1 MIRILHSSALLVAL
15 AVIANAF
22 AFSGRASAQDQLP
35 NPLAKHG
42 DKEFAVRNGLVVPRP
57 EGNAMKRIP
66 FNYNKVISAGDET
79 ENFYRRNGD
88 IVLVP

>member
-1 MIRILHSSALLVAL
+1 MIRILHSSALIVAL

-22 AFSGRASAQDQLP
+22 AFSGRASAQDRLP
-35 NPLAKHG
+35 NTLAQKG
-42 DKEFAVRNGLVVPRP
+42 FNEFAARNGLVVPRP
-57 EGNAMKRIP
+57 EGTTMKRIP

>member
-1 MIRILHSSALLVAL
+1 MIH
-15 AVIANAF
+15 
-22 AFSGRASAQDQLP
+22 
-35 NPLAKHG
+35 
-42 DKEFAVRNGLVVPRP
+42 
-57 EGNAMKRIP
+57 AMKRIP